1 MGLAL
6 LNSCSLHELSEI
18 RRLIDAALDYIRRVV
33 RLYIDVLWEVVR
45 FSVRVIRSICK
56 VEGDVEVVHDF

>member
-1 MGLAL
+1 MRNTSVDRCWKL
-6 LNSCSLHELSEI
+6 
-18 RRLIDAALDYIRRVV
+18 LDYIRQVV
-33 RLYIDVLWEVVR
+33 RLDIDVLWEVVR

>member
-1 MGLAL
+1 MFVARVVRNTSVDG
-6 LNSCSLHELSEI
+6 CW
-18 RRLIDAALDYIRRVV
+18 RLLDYIRRVV
-33 RLYIDVLWEVVR
+33 RLDIDVLWKVVR